1 MEVYT
6 PSNQASYRAVIQLGS
21 GNIDRYVFQEGEGI
35 ASFFGNLFKSSVP
48 IISRAIKGTARIVK
62 PHLKRAVADVVTT
75 GAKRIL
81 DKTSDKTH
89 THKNKRRRRS
99 KL

>member
-1 MEVYT
+1 MEVYK
-6 PSNQASYRAVIQLGS
+6 PSNQTSYRAVIQLGS
-21 GNIDRYVFQEGEGI
+21 GHIDRYIFQEGEGI

-62 PHLKRAVADVVTT
+62 PHLKKAVADIVTT

-81 DKTSDKTH
+81 DKTSDTKTH
-89 THKNKRRRRS
+89 THKKKRIRS
-99 KL
+99 KI